1 MSSDKRLRVGL
12 MGLGQIGRQ
21 IYRLAAV
28 SSDLEVVA
36 VADIGKPEVLRYLLE
51 TGAEDEFACRLDGNY
66 LETAKFRTRMLQ
78 LSAPGD
84 VPWDAF
90 GVDCIID
97 ATGRYRSRGHA
108 EAQLRAGAGRVVF
121 ATLPSE
127 DVDRLVIPGINE
139 ADASEA
145 DRVVSAGSPTTNAF
159 ALLLDVVDRAL
170 GVEYATMTTVHAYTS
185 DQPVQDY
192 AQSDQRRSRSAAENI
207 IPNSNASPAWVER
220 VMPRFEGRLSG
231 YALNVPVQKGSLLDV
246 NFVLRDAAVDAAAVN
261 DAVRSAAAERPR
273 LIGVADDPIVSSDAI
288 GCAQSLLFDAK
299 ATQRAGA
306 HMVKTLA
313 WYETLGHA
321 QRVLD
326 VVRAYAQTG

>member
-1 MSSDKRLRVGL
+1 

-21 IYRLAAV
+21 MYRLAAA
-28 SSDLEVVA
+28 SSDLEIVA

-51 TGAEDEFACRLDGNY
+51 TGAEGEFACRLDGNY

-97 ATGRYRSRGHA
+97 ATGRNRARVHA
-108 EAQLRAGAGRVVF
+108 DAQLRAGARRVVL
-121 ATLPSE
+121 ATLPLE
-127 DVDRLVIPGINE
+127 DADRLVIPGIND
-139 ADASEA
+139 ADASAA

-159 ALLLDVVDRAL
+159 ALLLDVLVRAC
-170 GVEYATMTTVHAYTS
+170 GVEYATMTCGHADTS

-220 VMPRFEGRLSG
+220 VMPRFAGRLSG

-246 NFVLRDAAVDAAAVN
+246 NFVLRQAKVDAAAVN
-261 DAVRSAAAERPR
+261 DAVRAAAAELPR
-273 LIGVADDPIVSSDAI
+273 LIGVAEDPIVSSDAI
-288 GCAQSLLFDAK
+288 GCEQSLLFDAR
-299 ATQRAGA
+299 ATQRAGE
-306 HMVKTLA
+306 HMLKTLA

-321 QRVLD
+321 HRVLD
-326 VVRAYAQTG
+326 VVRAYAQAG